1 MGDWSS
7 SAPPPGAMLRR
18 VFRPTPRRLRAC
30 RTRFWKRA
38 VRTAGP
44 SIPGGHETQGSS
56 TPCRLPT
63 GSKIKSKII
72 SWHKPKPSTDPRGAA
87 IRSCHRRREVY
98 MRVSFL
104 IGALIVAMLCAGQ
117 GPANARGNGAWCAR
131 TNTGAGRA
139 QDNCGFKSV
148 EACRRWVISGN
159 RGFCTPN
166 PAFKKRRSSER

>member
-104 IGALIVAMLCAGQ
+104 IGALIVAMLLRRPRTCKR
-117 GPANARGNGAWCAR
+117 ARQRRVVC
-131 TNTGAGRA
+131 
-139 QDNCGFKSV
+139 QDKY
-148 EACRRWVISGN
+148 RRWPCPRQLRLQVG
-159 RGFCTPN
+159 RGL
-166 PAFKKRRSSER
+166 SSLGHQRQSRVLHPKPCIQETTVV